1 MPPSTVA
8 VHVGQL
14 LQPVPGGIGRYV
26 RALLPRLPA
35 AGVEP
40 VAFAAGPRPD
50 GLEGVRYVDLGR
62 PRGALRYEAWHRL
75 GWPRLAIEGDVV
87 HATSLAVPP
96 AGSRPLVVTV
106 HDLVVLRAPELLT
119 RRGVAFHRAG
129 LEWARRVGATLVV
142 PTAWGR
148 EDLAREGVDPSRVHV
163 APHGVDVGPVP
174 PPEAVEATRA
184 RLGVRPPFVLFVGT
198 LEPRKGVADLLAAAR
213 RLRVRRPD
221 LQLVLAGGRGWGELP
236 DLEGPGVVAPGSL
249 GDGDLDALYRTAGV
263 LALPS
268 RYEGF
273 GLPVVEAMARG
284 CPVVCSDAACLP
296 EVAGGAAE
304 LVPVGDVAAL
314 ADALG
319 AVLDDGAR
327 RDRLVAAG
335 RSRAADFTW
344 EASAGAHAHAYA
356 AAMEAFGHGTTRGTG
371 HSLPKRQRGPR

>member
-1 MPPSTVA
+1 MTVA
-8 VHVGQL
+8 LHVGQL

-26 RALLPRLPA
+26 RALLACLPA
-35 AGVEP
+35 VGVEP

-50 GLEGVRYVDLGR
+50 GLDGVRYVDLGW
-62 PRGALRYEAWHRL
+62 PRGPLRYEAWHRL
-75 GWPRLAIEGDVV
+75 GRPRLPVEGDVV

-96 AGSRPLVVTV
+96 PGDRPLVVTV

-129 LEWARRVGATLVV
+129 LERARRLRATLVV

-148 EDLAREGVDPSRVHV
+148 DDLAREGFDPSLVHV
-163 APHGVDVGPVP
+163 VPHGVSVGPAPVP
-174 PPEAVEATRA
+174 AAVEAA
-184 RLGVRPPFVLFVGT
+184 LDRLGVRPPFVLFVGT
-198 LEPRKGVADLLAAAR
+198 LEPRKGVADVVAAHR
-213 RLRVRRPD
+213 RLRERRPD
-221 LQLVLAGGRGWGELP
+221 LQLVLAGARGWGELP
-236 DLEGPGVVAPGSL
+236 DVEGPGVVAPGSL
-249 GDGDLDALYRTAGV
+249 PDEDLDVLYRTAAV

-304 LVPVGDVAAL
+304 LVPVGDVGAL
-314 ADALG
+314 ADALAG
-319 AVLDDGAR
+319 LLQDGAR

-335 RSRAADFTW
+335 RGRAAAFTW
-344 EASAGAHAHAYA
+344 AASAEGHARAYA
-356 AAMEAFGHGTTRGTG
+356 AALRTSGQADRRNPPVHV
-371 HSLPKRQRGPR
+371 PRRRRLR

>member
-1 MPPSTVA
+1 MPPLTVA

-26 RALLPRLPA
+26 RALLPCLPA
-35 AGVEP
+35 AGVTP
-40 VAFAAGPRPD
+40 VAFAAGPRPEGLD
-50 GLEGVRYVDLGR
+50 GARYVELGW

-75 GWPRLAIEGDVV
+75 GRPPVRVEGDVV

-96 AGSRPLVVTV
+96 PGDRPLVVTV

-129 LEWARRVGATLVV
+129 LDRARRLGATLVV

-148 EDLAREGVDPSRVHV
+148 DDLAREGVGPALVHV
-163 APHGVDVGPVP
+163 AHHGVAVGPP
-174 PPEAVEATRA
+174 PGDVEVEAALA

-198 LEPRKGVADLLAAAR
+198 LEPRKGVADLLAAHR
-213 RLRVRRPD
+213 RLRAGRPD
-221 LQLVLAGGRGWGELP
+221 LQLVLAGARGWGEVP
-236 DLEGPGVVAPGSL
+236 AVDGPGVVAPGAL
-249 GDGDLDALYRTAGV
+249 ADADLDALYRTAQV

-284 CPVVCSDAACLP
+284 CPVVCGDAACLP
-296 EVAGGAAE
+296 EVAGGAAA

-314 ADALG
+314 ADAL
-319 AVLDDGAR
+319 AEVLDDGPA

-335 RSRAADFTW
+335 RERATAFTW
-344 EASAGAHAHAYA
+344 EASAEAHVRAYA
-356 AAMEAFGHGTTRGTG
+356 AAFGQGRTREVG
-371 HSLPKRQRGPR
+371 HSLPKRRRVAR